1 MRGLAIKGK
10 QGKHMETMGN
20 RETLEENIKKDY
32 ARGLTYRQL
41 TKKYRKS
48 PKTLT
53 EIIKGVS
60 VEGQQRLLSPE
71 LLGLPNFKHRGA
83 VELLLRFGYVGD
95 IEEFY
100 LPKPNM
106 PCPYCGSR
114 NSRVVPYGEEDEKE
128 CLKCGRQFTS
138 RLYYVKDRVLSMLF
152 FPLVADLRKEGYEI
166 NRSDLKNFL
175 ANQLHFAAIR
185 WAKTNR
191 E

>member
-1 MRGLAIKGK
+1 MGSYLYREKQKNMGK
-10 QGKHMETMGN
+10 QWKTM
-20 RETLEENIKKDY
+20 ETLEEKIKKDY

-71 LLGLPNFKHRGA
+71 LLNLPNFKHREA
-83 VELLLRFGYVGD
+83 VEMLLSFGYVDD
-95 IEEFY
+95 IENFY
-100 LPKPNM
+100 VSKPDM
-106 PCPYCGSR
+106 PCPYCGSQ
-114 NSRVVPYGEEDEKE
+114 NSRVLPYGDEDEKE
-128 CLKCGRQFTS
+128 CLKCGRYFTS
-138 RLYYVKDRVLSMLF
+138 RLYYAKNRVLSMLF
-152 FPLVADLRKEGYEI
+152 YPLVADLRKEGYEI
-166 NRSDLKNFL
+166 HRGDLNKYL

-185 WAKTNR
+185 WAKANR